1 MDTCALVSAA
11 NDLCSALG
19 VGTRPLAA
27 LAAATSSS
35 RSASRVRH
43 VSQNA
48 AHHGRR
54 FSSVIP
60 SSWRPFLRTSE
71 VLSPVY
77 NVFLSNVFQVDETD
91 HPACLRSARSARLDR
106 SCLLAQRQPDRE
118 MCRADEPTARVRK
131 LRQACN
137 GIQCFGHQSFSAAIH
152 RRGPPARRADRD
164 EAEIVGQ
171 PAIVADSVL
180 VADFAMEEQVSWF
193 PAVRAHNRCAST
205 ERKKKSE
212 NRK

>member
-118 MCRADEPTARVRK
+118 MCRAHEPTASSVSATRAFPRQSIVEVR
-131 LRQACN
+131 
-137 GIQCFGHQSFSAAIH
+137 
-152 RRGPPARRADRD
+152 RRAAQTATKQRSS
-164 EAEIVGQ
+164 ASR
-171 PAIVADSVL
+171 P
-180 VADFAMEEQVSWF
+180 SWPTAF
-193 PAVRAHNRCAST
+193 S
-205 ERKKKSE
+205 
-212 NRK
+212 